1 MILGGVLCSVMRIFV
16 TEHTFCSEHIGD
28 CLASKSAMVV
38 EQEER
43 SQEGQGAGMS
53 RNECSGFEGSGVV
66 WAPHV
71 IVRVVG

>member
-1 MILGGVLCSVMRIFV
+1 MRIFV
-16 TEHTFCSEHIGD
+16 TEAHICSQHIGD

-53 RNECSGFEGSGVV
+53 RNECSGVV
-66 WAPHV
+66 WAAHV